1 MPVHTNTCNTH
12 CTAGRKMT
20 LRGNDVWLAKSDTS
34 TQRKCFVWVDPIL
47 ISQILAKWNCL
58 FRRGN
63 LQCGQLLHYW
73 SDTLKS
79 YLVQTLQSRKMDIL
93 KIWSQFIICKVILE
107 FPPSLS
113 CCSDSAANRQYITGL
128 TIYYYLSWQ
137 LVTENIAFCSS
148 ILRQNIDIS
157 FGPNGA
163 PLGALWWSTLRSAS
177 RSY

>member
-93 KIWSQFIICKVILE
+93 KIWSQCLHNLQSYPEISTVTKWLQWPCWKSTIHHWIDDILSVMTTCNWE
-107 FPPSLS
+107 NCVLL
-113 CCSDSAANRQYITGL
+113 AA
-128 TIYYYLSWQ
+128 
-137 LVTENIAFCSS
+137 F
-148 ILRQNIDIS
+148 
-157 FGPNGA
+157 
-163 PLGALWWSTLRSAS
+163 
-177 RSY
+177 